1 MAIAQAPIRQR
12 SSTSTAAARALRRG
26 GTGYALTSLYV
37 LLLVL
42 FGAVPTAYAIYLS
55 VTGSQGGFVG
65 LTNFID
71 SVRDFRFGP
80 AFLDDVLF
88 LLCWLPILL
97 IAVVGLALMLH
108 GRALRAS
115 GVFRFLFYLPGALTG
130 AASVLLWLFMLDPDV
145 SPGIWFYL
153 VLGQR
158 SVNQVL
164 APAHLPI
171 LFAVIAFWTG
181 AGGWI
186 LVLYGALNN
195 VSLDILDAARIDGA
209 NAWQTAWRVKL
220 PLIRRWI
227 AYMLILAFASGSQL
241 FVEPEML
248 GAATGNVI
256 STTWSPNQLAYV
268 FAFQQASFNAMA
280 AVAVELL
287 IIGLAC
293 AAIVVF
299 RTGLFDVENE

>member
-12 SSTSTAAARALRRG
+12 SSTSMAAAKALRRG
-26 GTGYALTSLYV
+26 GAGYALTSLYV

-115 GVFRFLFYLPGALTG
+115 
-130 AASVLLWLFMLDPDV
+130 SVLLWLFMLDPDV

-256 STTWSPNQLAYV
+256 STSWSPNQLAYV

-280 AVAVELL
+280 AVAIELL
-287 IIGLAC
+287 VIGLAC
-293 AAIVVF
+293 AAVVVF
-299 RTGLFDVENE
+299 RTGLFDVENQ